1 MNLSLK
7 RIGRG
12 ILSGIIAGLML
23 GGCII
28 VTQESAPP
36 TPTALDV
43 AVTETESLTA
53 TSPTTETPTETLQNL
68 AIRVNGEGIPL
79 DYYEGEVFR
88 YKLAMQE
95 LGETMLSDEEIRQTV
110 LDDIVG
116 QALLAQAAYAG
127 GFTISD
133 EALDERITAL
143 AQEIGGQE
151 ALDTWMAA
159 QGYSAVG
166 FRWALRLSIALE
178 WQKASILESV
188 PEAMEQVHAR
198 QIFAR
203 TQEGADRALA
213 SLNAGTDFDE
223 IAWEFSPQTG
233 GELGWFPRGYL
244 TVPVVEDAAFSLP
257 VGEHSEIIAS
267 ELGYHILLVIEKED
281 ASLLTTDARQTLQR
295 QALSEWVKAAKDQA
309 QIEVL
314 VP

>member
-7 RIGRG
+7 RIRQG
-12 ILSGIIAGLML
+12 IFFGVIAVLML
-23 GGCII
+23 AGCI
-28 VTQESAPP
+28 VNPQPSTS
-36 TPTALDV
+36 TAVIEMTL
-43 AVTETESLTA
+43 TETEGLTA
-53 TSPTTETPTETLQNL
+53 TSTFTQTPTEIPQNL
-68 AIRVNGEGIPL
+68 ALLVNGEGIPL
-79 DYYEGEVFR
+79 EYYDGEVFR

-151 ALDTWMAA
+151 ALDAWMAA

-166 FRWALRLSIALE
+166 FRYALRLSIALE
-178 WQKASILESV
+178 WQKAQIFANV

-203 TQEGADRALA
+203 TQEGAERAMA
-213 SLNAGTDFDE
+213 SLEAGTAFDE
-223 IAWEFSPQTG
+223 IAWEFSPETG

-244 TVPVVEDAAFSLP
+244 TVPIVEEAAFSLQ
-257 VGEHSEIIAS
+257 VGERTDIIES
-267 ELGYHILLVIEKED
+267 ELGYHILLVID
-281 ASLLTTDARQTLQR
+281 RQTDRLLTTDARQTLQR
-295 QALSEWVKAAKDQA
+295 QALSEWVKAAKEQA
-309 QIEVL
+309 QIKVMM
-314 VP
+314 P